1 MTSLSTNNQ
10 EKTMKETF
18 LKFEYKYTM
27 KKNKK
32 ETDLIKMVELANCMS
47 LVNRKIVIDCA
58 QSFESVGKF
67 LALLNSICDVEL
79 VQSKE
84 VNNEK

>member
-1 MTSLSTNNQ
+1 
-10 EKTMKETF
+10 MKETY

-32 ETDLIKMVELANCMS
+32 ETDLMSMVDLANCMS
-47 LVNRKIVIDCA
+47 LVKVRWSLGYIKVDLYA
-58 QSFESVGKF
+58 TSAKSFDSIGKF
-67 LALLNSICDVEL
+67 LTLLDSICDVEL